1 MGTAFKDNTSV
12 RKIVDLH
19 HLTSVTSIPHQAF
32 AYMTALETCVIWEG
46 VTQLQYR
53 WNFAYD
59 SSLRVLV
66 WPSTLQKI
74 TMETARNC
82 TNLTVVIC
90 KAETPPGYNTSSASM
105 FARGTT
111 SAFRIYVPDDSV
123 DAYKAASGWSS
134 YASKIVG
141 KSSLPSE
148 YAEYWP

>member
-1 MGTAFKDNTSV
+1 MGTVFKNNTTV

-19 HLTSVTSIPHQAF
+19 HLTSVTSVPDGAF
-32 AYMTALETCVIWEG
+32 AYMTALEICVIWEG
-46 VTQLQYR
+46 VTQLIYR
-53 WNFAYD
+53 HNFAYD

-90 KAETPPGYNTSSASM
+90 KAVTPPGYNTSSASM

-123 DAYKAASGWSS
+123 AAYKAASGWST

>member
-1 MGTAFKDNTSV
+1 MGTKFYQNTSV

-32 AYMTALETCVIWEG
+32 AYMTALETCIIWEG

>member
-1 MGTAFKDNTSV
+1 MGTTFYQNTSV

-19 HLTSVTSIPHQAF
+19 HLTSVITIPHQAF

-82 TNLTVVIC
+82 TSLAVVIC
-90 KAETPPGYNTSSASM
+90 KAVTPPGYNTNYTGM
-105 FARGTT
+105 FARGTV
-111 SAFRIYVPDDSV
+111 SGFRIYVPDESV
-123 DAYKAASGWSS
+123 DSYKATVGWST
-134 YASKIVG
+134 YASYIVG